1 MIGFGSIFAPIVPK
15 MTMKKIFALL
25 LILVLA
31 SSFAKKDHETYLSVT
46 EIEYK
51 EDKNSLQI
59 ISRVFIDDLEDVL
72 SKRYQQEISLSYKE
86 DLEKNKAVM
95 ERYINKKL
103 HITINGKKQP
113 LKLLGSKFDA
123 DQIVM
128 FIEGTNIQKFDKITV
143 ENLILTDLF
152 DSQKNIVHVKKGE
165 EIESMLLVKG
175 NGSKT
180 INF

>member
-1 MIGFGSIFAPIVPK
+1 
-15 MTMKKIFALL
+15 MKKTFALL
-25 LILVLA
+25 LTLVLLCSA
-31 SSFAKKDHETYLSVT
+31 SIKAHETYLSVT

-51 EDKNSLQI
+51 KDQKSLQI

-72 SKRYQQEISLSYKE
+72 SKRYQKDVSLSYKE
-86 DLEKNKAVM
+86 DLELNKDLI

-103 HITINGKKQP
+103 SISVNGEVRK

-128 FIEGTNIQKFDKITV
+128 FIEGVNIEDFHNITV

-175 NGSKT
+175 NGLKT
-180 INF
+180 VKF

>member
-1 MIGFGSIFAPIVPK
+1 
-15 MTMKKIFALL
+15 MKKTFALL

-31 SSFAKKDHETYLSVT
+31 SSFANKDHETYLSVT

-51 EDKNSLQI
+51 EDTNSLQI
-59 ISRVFIDDLEDVL
+59 ISRVFIDDLEEVL
-72 SKRYQQEISLSYKE
+72 SKRYQKDISLSYKE
-86 DLEKNKAVM
+86 DLEKNKDLIA
-95 ERYINKKL
+95 RYLDKKL
-103 HITINGKKQP
+103 NITINGKKQP
-113 LKLLGSKFDA
+113 LQLLGSKFDA

-128 FIEGTNIQKFDKITV
+128 FIEGTNIEKFDKITI

-152 DSQKNIVHVKKGE
+152 DAQKNIVHVKKGG

-180 INF
+180 VNF

>member
-1 MIGFGSIFAPIVPK
+1 
-15 MTMKKIFALL
+15 MKKTLALL
-25 LILVLA
+25 LTLVLLC
-31 SSFAKKDHETYLSVT
+31 SFTTKAHETYLSVT

-51 EDKNSLQI
+51 QDQKSFQI
-59 ISRVFIDDLEDVL
+59 ISRVFINDLEDVL
-72 SKRYQQEISLSYKE
+72 SKRYQKEVSLSYKE
-86 DLEKNKAVM
+86 DLKTNKDLIEK
-95 ERYINKKL
+95 YINKKFS
-103 HITINGKKQP
+103 ITVNGKKQE

-128 FIEGTNIQKFDKITV
+128 YVEVTNVENFNSITV

-152 DSQKNIVHVKKGE
+152 DAQKNIVHVKKGD

-180 INF
+180 VNF